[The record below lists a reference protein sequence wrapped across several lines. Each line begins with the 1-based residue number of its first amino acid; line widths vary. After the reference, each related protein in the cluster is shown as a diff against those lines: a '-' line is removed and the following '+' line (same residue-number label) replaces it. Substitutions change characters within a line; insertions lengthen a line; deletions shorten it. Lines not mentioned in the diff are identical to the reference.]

1 MQQFMEETWKKLHS
15 IPEVG
20 VETPKTCAYLKE
32 QLLSFGY
39 QVRQAAGGLVGVLD
53 SGKPGPKFALRAD
66 TDALEFAVDGEIKN
80 YHGCCHD
87 CHSTMVLAAAKTMAE
102 EGIQRGTLYIVFQ
115 PGEEPGN
122 GSDLMLSSG
131 ELDDIEEMLGLH
143 FTPNSECPHGKVS
156 PAVLH
161 KGLVNLHATIRGKNS
176 HGSVPEKGINAV
188 EAGVLA
194 VNAVNCIRMSPD
206 KEWSVKITRFSAD
219 KSSDNTIPDY
229 ARLTFDLRAE
239 NNELLTGLL
248 DKAKAAIEM
257 AVQAVGAS
265 CEMEAI
271 MNPAPS
277 YSEEMV
283 DFVSKL
289 IKDELGEE
297 AYCPPVKAAG
307 SEDFHVYSFRRNIKT
322 AYMDIGANVDPGI
335 HIYEN
340 TFDHEMLNTGYRLLC
355 EAVRRKLGQA

>member
-1 MQQFMEETWKKLHS
+1 MDQFMETVWKKLHS

-20 VETPKTCAYLKE
+20 VETPETCAYLKE
-32 QLLSFGY
+32 QLLSFGF
-39 QVRQAAGGLVGVLD
+39 QVKKAAGGIVGILD

-66 TDALEFAVDGEIKN
+66 TDALEFAVDGEIRN

-87 CHSTMVLAAAKTMAE
+87 CHSAMVLAAAKTMAE
-102 EGIQRGTLYIVFQ
+102 EGIRKGTLYVIFQ

-122 GSDLMLSSG
+122 GSALMLSSG

-143 FTPNSECPHGKVS
+143 FTPDSECPHGKVS

-161 KGLVNLHATIRGKNS
+161 KGLVNLHATIRGRNS
-176 HGSVPEKGINAV
+176 HGSVPEKGINAI
-188 EAGVLA
+188 EAGVMA

-229 ARLTFDLRAE
+229 ARLTFDLRSE
-239 NNELLTGLL
+239 NNELLMDLL
-248 DKAKAAIEM
+248 DKTKAAIKM
-257 AVQAVGAS
+257 AVEAVSAS
-265 CEMEAI
+265 CEIETI

-277 YSEEMV
+277 YSDEMV
-283 DFVSKL
+283 HFVSEL
-289 IKDELGEE
+289 IKEELEE
-297 AYCPPVKAAG
+297 GAYYPPVKAAG
-307 SEDFHVYSFRRNIKT
+307 SEDFHVYSFQRNIKT
-322 AYMDIGANVDPGI
+322 AYMDIGAKVEPGI

-340 TFDHEMLNTGYRLLC
+340 TFDHEMLDVGYRLLC
-355 EAVRRKLGQA
+355 GAVRRKLGQL